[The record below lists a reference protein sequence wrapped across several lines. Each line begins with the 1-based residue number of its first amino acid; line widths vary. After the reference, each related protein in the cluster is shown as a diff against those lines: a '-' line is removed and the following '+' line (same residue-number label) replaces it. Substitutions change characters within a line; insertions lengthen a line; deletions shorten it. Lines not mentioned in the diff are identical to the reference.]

1 MMSSVIS
8 LEFCAQRVNILS
20 SSPKGWGPEVC
31 HWYLVEWGRWE
42 GGREVVAEVL
52 VS

>member
-1 MMSSVIS
+1 MHRGLI
-8 LEFCAQRVNILS
+8 
-20 SSPKGWGPEVC
+20 SSPPVPRGPEVC

-42 GGREVVAEVL
+42 GGREVVTEVP